1 MHTIHLFN
9 FFNLVSLV
17 LCLLM
22 FCILCTFFS
31 DCVLT
36 IVVNGSHK
44 GIFVGFEYFLL
55 ESLVILFYYL
65 KKKYSFAV
73 ITKSKPTVLSTNK
86 FAMRQNKKVICW
98 LAIRNLRST
107 SLVSIIQLFWKPDWN
122 W

>member
-1 MHTIHLFN
+1 MITLYRVMVRTWHTIHLFN

-22 FCILCTFFS
+22 FCILCTFFFS

-36 IVVNGSHK
+36 IVVNGSHCFIFGVTRTLWK
-44 GIFVGFEYFLL
+44 RFEEGIFVGFEYFLL
-55 ESLVILFYYL
+55 ESLVILFYCL

-86 FAMRQNKKVICW
+86 FAMRQIK
-98 LAIRNLRST
+98 
-107 SLVSIIQLFWKPDWN
+107 F
-122 W
+122 